1 MSSHKFLKR
10 SLDEVAQENNNNN
23 NNNTTQQTD
32 TAPMFHDDALVQ
44 DHHHDGS
51 SKRARSEMDAVAEAE
66 SILEQVHD
74 LPPLEPAAPS
84 TTATTTTTL
93 HEEGI
98 PKHEEHQGQEDGTSG
113 MESFSPND
121 KGTNSQSKSY
131 AERWEQHV
139 AELKRYREEYGH
151 CRVSSKD
158 HNWKTLFQWTSHIR
172 FLRKKLIAGQ
182 VVSNLTAERIEELD
196 SLGFVWEIRP
206 GGGNNKGPADDISV
220 SSTTPRSI
228 KKATEGVLDIHQ
240 NFDEYVNALKA
251 FKAEYG
257 HCGVRFHLDKKLYQW
272 CEKVRQTY
280 KNQESGIVLDTTL
293 SQTQIDRLNDAG
305 FIWNMGRSKSF
316 QERLAE
322 LKAYKAKHGHCNV
335 SKQDMQKLYTWT
347 QAIRKAYAEKS
358 QGKTP
363 SMELTDDMIETL
375 ESIGFQWNLGRAN
388 WFEKNLEKLREYKN
402 KHGDCKVTN
411 TDSAK
416 FLYAWC
422 LKLRKWKDSP
432 NLVERLSSYQIQQ
445 LDNLGF
451 EWNNARKSEQFC
463 FDNGFNDLQ
472 EYKEKHGHCN
482 VAEKDDRRLYSWC
495 YKIRNT
501 VTRVRDGKYPSLSLT
516 EEQVQKLSDIGF
528 DFSAVNRDKSFD
540 DRIKDL
546 VAFKEEYGHC
556 RVPQKINKSLQTW
569 CAKVRKDYDLP
580 LDERSILN
588 EERIKQLEDLGFE
601 WANVNPLNKPTSNKK
616 FDERVIDLR
625 AFKAKYGHC
634 TVQQKQDKSLQQ
646 WCAKIRREYKNL
658 QEGKKSLVLM
668 PEGIRE
674 LEELGFDW
682 VGPSTG
688 NPGMKRGALLR
699 TGTLA
704 DSNGTAAPL
713 PLADEPD
720 FDRTSVLHAAVEQ
733 LKNDVDI
740 EETEV

>member
-10 SLDEVAQENNNNN
+10 SLDEETQD
-23 NNNTTQQTD
+23 NNNTTQQT
-32 TAPMFHDDALVQ
+32 PIFHDDALVQ
-44 DHHHDGS
+44 DHLHDGA
-51 SKRARSEMDAVAEAE
+51 SKRARSEMDVVAEAE

-74 LPPLEPAAPS
+74 LPPLEHVADN
-84 TTATTTTTL
+84 TNTIL
-93 HEEGI
+93 HGEGI
-98 PKHEEHQGQEDGTSG
+98 PNHEENQGQEDANTNTDQNV
-113 MESFSPND
+113 MESFAPND

-139 AELKRYREEYGH
+139 AELKRFRDEYGH

-158 HNWKTLFQWTSHIR
+158 HDWKTLFQWTSHIR

-206 GGGNNKGPADDISV
+206 GGGNNKGSADDISI
-220 SSTTPRSI
+220 SSSTPRSNT

-240 NFDEYVNALKA
+240 NFDEYVNALNN

-280 KNQESGIVLDTTL
+280 KNQESGIILDSTL
-293 SQTQIDRLNDAG
+293 SQTQIDRLNDVG

-335 SKQDMQKLYTWT
+335 SKHDMQKLYTWT
-347 QAIRKAYAEKS
+347 QAIRKAYADKS
-358 QGKTP
+358 QGKSP
-363 SMELTDDMIETL
+363 LMELTDDMIETL

-432 NLVERLSSYQIQQ
+432 NPLERLSSYQIKQ

-463 FDNGFNDLQ
+463 FDNGFNALQ

-501 VTRVRDGKYPSLSLT
+501 MTRVRDGKYPSLSLT
-516 EEQVQKLSDIGF
+516 EEQVQKLSDLGF
-528 DFSAVNRDKSFD
+528 DFSAVNRDKTFD

-546 VAFKEEYGHC
+546 IAFKEEYGHC

-569 CAKVRKDYDLP
+569 CAKVRKDHDLP
-580 LDERSILN
+580 PHERTILN

-601 WANVNPLNKPTSNKK
+601 WTNVNPLNKPTSNKK
-616 FDERVIDLR
+616 FDERVADLR

-646 WCAKIRREYKNL
+646 WCAKIRREYKNI
-658 QEGKKSLVLM
+658 QEGKKSLVLF

-699 TGTLA
+699 TGALGNPNET
-704 DSNGTAAPL
+704 TAPPL
-713 PLADEPD
+713 PLPDVPD

-733 LKNDVDI
+733 VKNDMDI
-740 EETEV
+740 EGAEV